1 MTTTPANPLCQA
13 SGVSFGYGR
22 TPVFEE
28 IALAV
33 RPGELVALCGPN
45 GAGKSTLLRLLLGL
59 HAPSRGQL
67 FLGGAP
73 VTTLS
78 RREIARRAALL
89 PQDAPV
95 DLPLT
100 VREAVALGR
109 LPHLERFQPEG
120 AADAGA
126 VARALEAT
134 DTAALAERPV
144 VELSGGERHRV
155 HLARA
160 LAQEAPLLLLDEPT
174 AGLDLAHQ
182 LQALDLLRATVDG
195 GRGALVALHDLS
207 LAARRCDRMI
217 LLADARIRADDTPA
231 AVLTPETL
239 ARVFRVEA
247 EVRLDGD
254 GRPYVLPRAPISA
267 GQAPSSA
274 ARGEEEREQR

>member
-1 MTTTPANPLCQA
+1 MPAEVLVEA
-13 SGVSFGYGR
+13 AGLGFGYGAR
-22 TPVFEE
+22 PVFAEVAF
-28 IALAV
+28 AL

-59 HAPSRGQL
+59 HAPTAGEVR
-67 FLGGAP
+67 LGGTP
-73 VTTLS
+73 VAALS

-89 PQDAPV
+89 PQESPV

-109 LPHLERFQPEG
+109 LPHLDRFQPEG
-120 AADAGA
+120 AADAEA
-126 VARALEAT
+126 VARALAVT
-134 DTAALAERPV
+134 DTAALADRPV
-144 VELSGGERHRV
+144 AELSGGERHRV

-160 LAQEAPLLLLDEPT
+160 LAQEAPLLLLDEPI

-182 LQALDLLRATVDG
+182 LQALDLLRATVDA

-217 LLADARIRADDTPA
+217 LLAGGRLRADDRPA

-239 ARVFRVEA
+239 ARVFGVRA
-247 EVRLDGD
+247 EVRQDSE
-254 GRPYVLPRAPISA
+254 GRPFVIPIS
-267 GQAPSSA
+267 PV
-274 ARGEEEREQR
+274 ARHLTKEDER

>member
-1 MTTTPANPLCQA
+1 MTAAAALVEAT
-13 SGVSFGYGR
+13 GVAFGYGAG
-22 TPVFEE
+22 PVFEE
-28 IALAV
+28 IAFSI

-59 HAPSRGQL
+59 HAPAAGEVR
-67 FLGGAP
+67 LGGAP
-73 VTTLS
+73 VAALS
-78 RREIARRAALL
+78 RRQIARRAALL

-109 LPHLERFQPEG
+109 LPHLDRFQPEG
-120 AADAGA
+120 ATDAAA
-126 VARALEAT
+126 VARALAAT
-134 DTAALAERPV
+134 DTAALADRPV

-160 LAQEAPLLLLDEPT
+160 LAQEAPLLLLDEPI

-182 LQALDLLRATVDG
+182 LQALDLLRATVDE

-217 LLADARIRADDTPA
+217 LLAGGRIRADGQPA
-231 AVLTPETL
+231 VVLTPETL
-239 ARVFRVEA
+239 ARVFGVRA
-247 EVRLDGD
+247 EVRHDAE
-254 GRPYVLPRAPISA
+254 GRLLVVPHEALHGA
-267 GQAPSSA
+267 GEASS
-274 ARGEEEREQR
+274 

>member
-1 MTTTPANPLCQA
+1 MTAAVTALVEA
-13 SGVSFGYGR
+13 AGVGFSYGPR
-22 TPVFEE
+22 TIFEE
-28 IALAV
+28 VALAV

-59 HAPSRGQL
+59 HAPSAGQVR
-67 FLGGAP
+67 LGGAP
-73 VTTLS
+73 VAILS
-78 RREIARRAALL
+78 RRQIARRAALL

-120 AADAGA
+120 AADAEA
-126 VARALEAT
+126 VERALEAT
-134 DTAALAERPV
+134 DTLALCERPV
-144 VELSGGERHRV
+144 AELSGGERQRV

-160 LAQEAPLLLLDEPT
+160 LAQEAPLLLLDEPI

-182 LQALDLLRATVDG
+182 LQALDLLRAIVDA

-217 LLADARIRADDTPA
+217 LLADGRIRADDAPA

-239 ARVFRVEA
+239 AQVFGVRA

-254 GRPYVLPRAPISA
+254 GRPFVLPHEPLRGARPGDSA
-267 GQAPSSA
+267 
-274 ARGEEEREQR
+274 R